1 MQGVMVDTSVWV
13 SYFRGGDDSKSVAD
27 ALDYLLSGDE
37 VVTNEVILT
46 ELVPFMRIRRERNA
60 EAALLALPNP
70 ELQIDWLG
78 VRDLKE
84 KSLRAGVNN
93 VGIPDLVIALH
104 AKGLDLPLFSVDRH
118 FRLIAPLCGLRI
130 WPGSGD

>member
-1 MQGVMVDTSVWV
+1 MVDTSVWV

-60 EAALLALPNP
+60 EVALLALPNP

-78 VRDLKE
+78 VRGLQE
-84 KSLRAGVNN
+84 KCLRAGVNN